1 MVMKFSI
8 SLATDRIDCGSEFVG
23 GAAISEIA
31 RASENSGYDACFV
44 TDHPFPV
51 QRWLDGGGHHAL
63 DPFVALTVAAAATRT
78 IRLHTH
84 IVVLPYR
91 NPFLLAK
98 AALTLDLVSEGRL
111 ILGAAA
117 GYLRGEFQALGAD
130 FETRNEA
137 SDEALVALKR
147 AWTENNVR
155 MTGRAFEARGNTML
169 PRPIQEPHPPIWIG
183 GNSKQAILRA
193 VEHADG
199 WVPFPNSA
207 AMAPFTRTPVL
218 ETDEQLSSRIG
229 FALEQSSTLGRT
241 RPLVICY
248 SLDTSPTGDPG
259 LLRERIAVLEGL
271 GVEWLTVGFPAR
283 TRAGY
288 ISELEEFARH
298 LA

>member
-1 MVMKFSI
+1 MKFSI

-31 RASENSGYDACFV
+31 RAAEESGYDACFV

-51 QRWLDGGGHHAL
+51 QRWLEGGGHHAL
-63 DPFVALTVAAAATRT
+63 DPFVALTVAAAATRR

-111 ILGAAA
+111 ILGAGA
-117 GYLRGEFQALGAD
+117 GYLRGEFLALGAD
-130 FETRNEA
+130 FDGRNEA

-147 AWTENNVR
+147 AWTDTDIR
-155 MTGRAFEARGNTML
+155 MKGRAFEARGNTML
-169 PRPIQEPHPPIWIG
+169 PRPVQEPHPPIWIG
-183 GNSKQAILRA
+183 GNSKKAIRRA

-218 ETDEQLSSRIG
+218 ETDEQLSSRIA
-229 FALEQSSTLGRT
+229 FANEQSAILGRS
-241 RPLVICY
+241 RPLDICY
-248 SLDTSPTGDPG
+248 SLDAPPTGDRG

-271 GVEWLTVGFPAR
+271 GIGWLTVGFPAR
-283 TRAGY
+283 SRPEY
-288 ISELEEFARH
+288 ISELEDFARH
-298 LA
+298 LTT